1 MEIKHFK
8 YFVDVARLKSFSKAA
23 QVNFVS
29 QSTISKVIRDLEE
42 ELGTPLFLRSSKFV
56 ELTDAGERLFLK
68 AAKIVEMFQGVTRY
82 FQDEMTSEKG
92 LLRIGL
98 PPITGATV
106 FGQLLGRFKRRH
118 AGIDIQ
124 LFEYGSKNVEAA
136 VQEGSIDVGIVCS
149 KPQEGQYGTVLFPKD
164 PLKVVLHPSHPL
176 SELRQID
183 FRDLENENFVLF
195 RKDFSDTAGKFF
207 VFTYKMNRPAQIM
220 AFRVPQKIEDQQIFF
235 SRTEPCAAP
244 DHLAVQ

>member
-98 PPITGATV
+98 PPITGAIYW
-106 FGQLLGRFKRRH
+106 
-118 AGIDIQ
+118 GIFHIGMKTG
-124 LFEYGSKNVEAA
+124 L
-136 VQEGSIDVGIVCS
+136 
-149 KPQEGQYGTVLFPKD
+149 T
-164 PLKVVLHPSHPL
+164 
-176 SELRQID
+176 
-183 FRDLENENFVLF
+183 
-195 RKDFSDTAGKFF
+195 
-207 VFTYKMNRPAQIM
+207 
-220 AFRVPQKIEDQQIFF
+220 
-235 SRTEPCAAP
+235 
-244 DHLAVQ
+244 